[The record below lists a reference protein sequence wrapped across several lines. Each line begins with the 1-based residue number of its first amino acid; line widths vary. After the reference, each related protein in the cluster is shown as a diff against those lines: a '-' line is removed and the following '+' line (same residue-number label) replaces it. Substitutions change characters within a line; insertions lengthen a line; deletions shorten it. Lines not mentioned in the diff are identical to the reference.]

1 MGNASEIFKARS
13 LEIGAEA
20 ARLRTIKAGGHVG
33 EARALERQVPTA
45 VENLKARS
53 LEIGAETARIQ
64 ADSAEHAWICR
75 REKPALLPDPEPE
88 ETDTNPLR
96 RVAPG
101 AAVGTAA
108 FGETRLDYSAARP
121 PANRRGD

>member
-20 ARLRTIKAGGHVG
+20 ARIRSVKAGGHVG
-33 EARALERQVPTA
+33 EARAREHQMPTA
-45 VENLKARS
+45 VDSLKARS

-64 ADSAEHAWICR
+64 TDSAEYAWVCR

-88 ETDTNPLR
+88 ETETNPLR
-96 RVAPG
+96 RVAAG
-101 AAVGTAA
+101 VTASTA
-108 FGETRLDYSAARP
+108 NLGETRLDFSASRP
-121 PANRRGD
+121 PSDRGR